1 MRILVL
7 TETDDCCGPM
17 AASFLRDY
25 SVSLEVVSVGRNPS
39 QAVDPMVV
47 EVMKECM
54 ADLSAY
60 RPRHVADVGAEA
72 FDVVFEC
79 PDPPCPATIDDYRK
93 MRDCVKNEAY
103 LFFRSL

>member
-1 MRILVL
+1 
-7 TETDDCCGPM
+7 M
-17 AASFLRDY
+17 AAAFLRDY
-25 SVSLEVVSVGRNPS
+25 STTIEVVSAGRKPLQS
-39 QAVDPMVV
+39 VDPLVV
-47 EVMKECM
+47 EVMKECL

-72 FDVVFEC
+72 FDVVFEY
-79 PDPPCPATIDDYRK
+79 PDPPCPAAIDDYRK